1 MYSKS
6 YVERPEAVF
15 FSAPLIQDIAIEFG
29 VDDAETI
36 TVMYEVFK
44 RTSGLEKQYTVDDES
59 YQKGLR
65 DGYNDAIE
73 EVASM
78 VDDLSWEIG
87 RLRKK

>member
-44 RTSGLEKQYTVDDES
+44 RLTGYEKEYAVDDEN
-59 YQKGLR
+59 YQEGYR

-73 EVASM
+73 EVGSM
-78 VDDLSWEIG
+78 IDDLSWEIG